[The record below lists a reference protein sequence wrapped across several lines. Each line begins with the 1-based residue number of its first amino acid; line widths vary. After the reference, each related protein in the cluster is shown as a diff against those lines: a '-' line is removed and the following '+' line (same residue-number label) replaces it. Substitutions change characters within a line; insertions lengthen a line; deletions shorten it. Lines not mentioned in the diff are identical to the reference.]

1 MGAPLRGEETGQ
13 TAGVQ
18 LRTRADVLRAG
29 GRMFWKPSRGR
40 FSRRRQPGSAL
51 QSVWPS
57 RQEGVTARG
66 RFYNGPGERLPPE
79 TGFRVKQPRGG
90 EASCLFPRDEPG
102 TLGPREPAALR
113 PRGLGASPGTTCH
126 RPLRD
131 GAFVLSFSP
140 CQRPGLGF
148 REIREQ
154 RVRRKEFVF
163 LRWKSFIPDPVIS
176 VYLRV

>member
-18 LRTRADVLRAG
+18 LRTRADALRAG

-66 RFYNGPGERLPPE
+66 RFYNGPGERLPP
-79 TGFRVKQPRGG
+79 RR
-90 EASCLFPRDEPG
+90 ASGLSSLEGAKLPASSLGTSPAPSAPG
-102 TLGPREPAALR
+102 NLLLCGPVDSARLQ
-113 PRGLGASPGTTCH
+113 G
-126 RPLRD
+126 
-131 GAFVLSFSP
+131 
-140 CQRPGLGF
+140 QRAT
-148 REIREQ
+148 
-154 RVRRKEFVF
+154 
-163 LRWKSFIPDPVIS
+163 
-176 VYLRV
+176 VY